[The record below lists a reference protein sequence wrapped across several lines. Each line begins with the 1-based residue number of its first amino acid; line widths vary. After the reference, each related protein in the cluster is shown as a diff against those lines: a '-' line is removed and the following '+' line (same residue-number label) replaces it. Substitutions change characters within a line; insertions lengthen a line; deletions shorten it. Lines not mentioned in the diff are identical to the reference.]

1 MSLTFILIL
10 VGVLFLALFLF
21 RNIKKLKL
29 SSLVFIS
36 GGVKT
41 GKSTLGVYLVRKEYK
56 SRLIKTK
63 IKNFFLKLFKKPLKD
78 LPLIYSN
85 VPLAMPYVPI
95 TSDLLMRKTRFV
107 YGSVIYVQEYSL
119 VADSQLI
126 RDMDTNEALLM
137 LHKLIGH
144 ETKGGIMIVDSQQV
158 QDVHYTLKRSLSNY
172 IYSHHLTKWIP
183 FILIA
188 HVQELMYSDD
198 GSLTSTFN
206 EDVEETLKT
215 VIIPKST
222 WKYFDCYCY
231 SCMTDD
237 LPVEKTIVDNSLKT
251 KDLKARKIF
260 TFRKGGVV
268 EKHNEKEND

>member
-1 MSLTFILIL
+1 M
-10 VGVLFLALFLF
+10 FLAIFLF
-21 RNIKKLKL
+21 KNFKSLKL

-41 GKSTLGVYLVRKEYK
+41 GKSTLGVHLVRKEYNW
-56 SRLIKTK
+56 RTFKTK
-63 IKNFFLKLFKKPLKD
+63 FKNFFRKLFKKPLKD

-95 TSDLLMRKTRFV
+95 TADLLTRKTRFV

-126 RDMDTNEALLM
+126 RDMDTNEQLLM

-144 ETKGGIMIVDSQQV
+144 ETKGGVMIVDSQNRE
-158 QDVHYTLKRSLSNY
+158 DVHYTLKRSLANEIY
-172 IYSHHLTKWIP
+172 IHHMTKWIP
-183 FILIA
+183 FVLVLK
-188 HVQELMYSDD
+188 VQELMANNDNNVVNV
-198 GSLTSTFN
+198 FN
-206 EDVEETLKT
+206 GDVEESLKT
-215 VIIPKST
+215 LIIPKRT

-231 SCMTDD
+231 SVLTDD
-237 LPVEKTIVDNSLKT
+237 LPVESTIINNSLKT

-260 TFRKGGVV
+260 TFKKGGVI
-268 EKHNEKEND
+268 EKFNEKENN